1 MSNLPWLAP
10 ALTVWL
16 VVAIAGARQ
25 AGRALGGHPLLGASL
40 IISVGVILSATLTP
54 LRGAIEGGIVGSG
67 QCDLSRIA
75 PASIQQLL
83 RFDDVALNVA
93 LLVPLGVVLG
103 LLPHSRLWLGLMFGA
118 IALPFVVEGVQLLL
132 TALGRACESGDVID
146 NLTGLALG
154 LGAGSAYRVIR
165 RR

>member
-16 VVAIAGARQ
+16 VVAVVGARQ
-25 AGRALGGHPLLGASL
+25 AGRVLGGHPVLGASL
-40 IISVGVILSATLTP
+40 IISVGVILSTTLTP

-93 LLVPLGVVLG
+93 LFVPLGLVLG